1 MATYSGKQ
9 FEAYISLQSDALGTN
24 DVSGTLYKMR
34 LAQVNDIDFSAGVQL
49 TPVERTGQRV
59 LRPTDHIAVRGGG
72 TYSWS
77 FSDYI
82 VENEALLQLLLQLV
96 TEDTSPSGT
105 AQITGNQ
112 GTVAYAEGAST
123 GEYACVVISSPDADK
138 DRLMFSSIL
147 QELTLSMN
155 PTANGGRLTASG
167 SFFSGYQPV
176 IGAEA
181 TSPNATAVDY
191 TKGFFD
197 CTTQTLQTSGDSAVA
212 VLANSFDLTIS
223 NPATRVGFKTVNS
236 IAGEPESYNRGGQI
250 NVTGNISVK
259 MDDNS
264 VTMVNNFLGGTS
276 TNISLGNGGGGSDG
290 ENIDFD
296 IPTAKFTGH
305 ELDTANENGV
315 FINLPFQ
322 ATADGSGAL
331 VTIIAT

>member
-9 FEAYISLQSDALGTN
+9 FEAYISLQTDALGTN

-82 VENEALLQLLLQLV
+82 VENEAFLQLLLQLA
-96 TEDTSPSGT
+96 TEDTTPAVT
-105 AQITGNQ
+105 AQILGNQ
-112 GTVAYAEGAST
+112 GTVAYDEGQAT
-123 GEYACVVISSPDADK
+123 GEYACVVISSPDTDK
-138 DRLMFSSIL
+138 DRLMHSAIL

-167 SFFSGYQPV
+167 TFFSGYQPV
-176 IGAEA
+176 IGTEA
-181 TSPNATAVDY
+181 TVTDDTVVNY

-197 CTTQTLQTSGDSAVA
+197 CSTQSLGGSS

-264 VTMVNNFLGGTS
+264 VTMVGNFLGGTS
-276 TNISLGNGGGGSDG
+276 TNVSLGDGSS
-290 ENIDFD
+290 IDFD

-305 ELDTANENGV
+305 ELDTGNEGGV
-315 FINLPFQ
+315 FISLPFQ
-322 ATADGSGAL
+322 ATADDTGAL

>member
-82 VENEALLQLLLQLV
+82 VENEAFLQLLLQLV

-123 GEYACVVISSPDADK
+123 GEYACVVISSPDTGK
-138 DRLMFSSIL
+138 DRLMHSSIL

-167 SFFSGYQPV
+167 TFFSGYQPV

-181 TSPNATAVDY
+181 TSPDATGVDY

-197 CTTQTLQTSGDSAVA
+197 CSTQSLGDAS

-276 TNISLGNGGGGSDG
+276 TNVSLGDGSS
-290 ENIDFD
+290 IDFD
-296 IPTAKFTGH
+296 IDTAKFTGH

-322 ATADGSGAL
+322 ATADGAGAL

>member
-9 FEAYISLQSDALGTN
+9 FEAYIGLQTANLGATT
-24 DVSGTLYKMR
+24 VPSTPYKMR

-49 TPVERTGQRV
+49 TPIERTGQRV

-96 TEDTSPSGT
+96 TEDTSPSVT

-112 GTVAYAEGAST
+112 ATVAYEEGADT
-123 GEYACVVISSPDADK
+123 GEYACVIISSPDLDK
-138 DRLMFSSIL
+138 DRTMHSAIL

-176 IGAEA
+176 IGTEA
-181 TSPNATAVDY
+181 NAKNATAVDY

-197 CTTQTLQTSGDSAVA
+197 CSTQSLGGAS

-276 TNISLGNGGGGSDG
+276 TNVSLGDGSS
-290 ENIDFD
+290 IDFD

>member
-1 MATYSGKQ
+1 MPWSTPLCIASSPLRPSSLANQGVKCFASSGHC
-9 FEAYISLQSDALGTN
+9 FL
-24 DVSGTLYKMR
+24 
-34 LAQVNDIDFSAGVQL
+34 NDIDFSAGVQL

-82 VENEALLQLLLQLV
+82 VENEALLQLLLQLA
-96 TEDTSPSGT
+96 TEDTTPAVT
-105 AQITGNQ
+105 AQILGNQ
-112 GTVAYAEGAST
+112 GTVAYDEGQAT
-123 GEYACVVISSPDADK
+123 GEYACVVISSPDTDK
-138 DRLMFSSIL
+138 DRLMHSAIL

-167 SFFSGYQPV
+167 TFFSGYQPV

-181 TSPNATAVDY
+181 TATNATAVDY
-191 TKGFFD
+191 TQGFFD
-197 CTTQTLQTSGDSAVA
+197 CSTQSLGGAG

-264 VTMVNNFLGGTS
+264 VTMVSNFLGGTD
-276 TNISLGNGGGGSDG
+276 TNVSLGNGGGGSAG

-296 IPTAKFTGH
+296 IPTAKVTGH
-305 ELDTANENGV
+305 ELDTGNEGGV

-322 ATADGSGAL
+322 ATADGAGAL